1 MASYLQIENIS
12 KSYGPKVLFEHIG
25 FNINEGDKIALIA
38 PNGTGKTSLMKILAG
53 KDKSDSGGKI
63 MFLKDIKIAFL
74 EQEYD
79 FDPQKS
85 IFDQIMSSSAE
96 FTKGL
101 DQEHLWE
108 YERRVVKFL
117 TNFNLTDPDQ
127 LMKELS
133 GGEVKRVAITQM
145 LATEAEFLIM
155 DEPTNHLDIDAIEF
169 LEGYLSRSRCTLLMV
184 THDRYFLDRVCNIV
198 MEMDHGAVYTYK
210 GNYQNF
216 LEKREERIANYNA
229 ETDKVRN
236 ILRRELEWIRSTPC
250 ARTGKARYRINAFYD
265 LKDRASQVYTQ
276 KQVSMEAMKGSARLG
291 TKIINCKDLSFYY
304 GDKCYLDGFTYNFQR
319 YEKVG
324 IVGRN
329 GAGKST
335 FLNIITGNY
344 TPEMV
349 CTDPEE
355 YSKLRLAGLDSDG
368 PESQQMQK
376 SIPGLMTGV
385 IERGESIKVGY
396 YHQSGMSFNP
406 EDTVLDTVND
416 TWLLNRF
423 LFPHEMLNNKIEKLS
438 GGEKRRL
445 YLLTILMQQPNLLIL
460 DEPTNDLDIVTLN
473 ILEEYLK
480 EFGGSLIIVSHD
492 RHFLDK
498 LVDHL
503 FIFCGDGLVKD
514 FVGSYSEYREY
525 IKEYEAEQ
533 RAAAR
538 AEEKAAK
545 EKAAKEAAKN
555 APAEAPVKKKK
566 LSYKEQK
573 EFEQIEKDLEALAE
587 EKADLEARISS
598 GTMPFDQLQ
607 AASERI
613 GEIISLTDEKELRWL
628 ELSENL

>member
-12 KSYGPKVLFEHIG
+12 KSYGPKVLFEKIG

-38 PNGTGKTSLMKILAG
+38 PNGTGKTSLMRILAG

-79 FDPQKS
+79 FDPEKT
-85 IFDQIMSSSAE
+85 IFDQIMASSVE
-96 FTKGL
+96 FTSSL

-108 YERRVVKFL
+108 YEHRVVKFL
-117 TNFNLTDPDQ
+117 TNFNLNNPDQ
-127 LMKELS
+127 KMKELS
-133 GGEVKRVAITQM
+133 GGEVKRVALTQM
-145 LATEAEFLIM
+145 LASEAEFFIM

-169 LEGYLSRSRCTLLMV
+169 LEGHLSRSRCTLLMV
-184 THDRYFLDRVCNIV
+184 THDRYFLDRVCNTV
-198 MEMDHGAVYTYK
+198 MEMDHGAVYTYR

-276 KQVSMEAMKGSARLG
+276 KQVNMDPMKGSTRLG
-291 TKIINCKDLSFYY
+291 TKIINCKDLSFFY
-304 GDKCYLDGFTYNFQR
+304 DEDCYLDNFTYNFQR

-335 FLNIITGNY
+335 FLNLITGN
-344 TPEMV
+344 
-349 CTDPEE
+349 
-355 YSKLRLAGLDSDG
+355 
-368 PESQQMQK
+368 MQAL
-376 SIPGLMTGV
+376 GNGVMTGS
-385 IERGESIKVGY
+385 IERGESIKIGY

-406 EDTVLDTVND
+406 QDTVLDIVND

-480 EFGGSLIIVSHD
+480 EFSGSLIIVSHD

-514 FVGSYSEYREY
+514 FVGSYSEYREF

-533 RAAAR
+533 RSQAR

-545 EKAAKEAAKN
+545 EKAAREAA
-555 APAEAPVKKKK
+555 ASTLAQAQPKKKK
-566 LSYKEQK
+566 LTYKEQK
-573 EFEQIEKDLEALAE
+573 ELEQLEKDLEDLAN
-587 EKADLEARISS
+587 EKAELEASLNS
-598 GTMPFDQLQ
+598 GTLPFDQLQ
-607 AASERI
+607 QASERI
-613 GEIISLTDEKELRWL
+613 GQILNLTDEKELRLL
-628 ELSENL
+628 ELYELQ

>member
-12 KSYGPKVLFEHIG
+12 KSYGPKVLFEKIG

-38 PNGTGKTSLMKILAG
+38 PNGTGKTSLMRILAG

-74 EQEYD
+74 EQEYP
-79 FDPQKS
+79 FDPEKS
-85 IFDQIMSSSAE
+85 IFDQIMSSSSDY
-96 FTKGL
+96 TDGL

-108 YERRVVKFL
+108 YELRVVKFL
-117 TNFNLTDPDQ
+117 TNFNLSNPDQ
-127 LMKELS
+127 KMKELS
-133 GGEVKRVAITQM
+133 GGEVKRVALTQM
-145 LATEAEFLIM
+145 LASEAEFFIM

-184 THDRYFLDRVCNIV
+184 THDRYFLDRVCNTV
-198 MEMDHGAVYTYK
+198 MEMDHGAIYTYK
-210 GNYQNF
+210 GNYQSF

-276 KQVSMEAMKGSARLG
+276 KQVSMEAMKGSTRLG

-304 GDKCYLDGFTYNFQR
+304 GDTCYLDKFTYNFQR

-335 FLNIITGNY
+335 FLNILTGRMF
-344 TPEMV
+344 ED
-349 CTDPEE
+349 DPGI
-355 YSKLRLAGLDSDG
+355 L
-368 PESQQMQK
+368 
-376 SIPGLMTGV
+376 TGT
-385 IERGESIKVGY
+385 IERGESLKIGY

-406 EDTVLDTVND
+406 QDTVLDIVND

-480 EFGGSLIIVSHD
+480 EFSGSLIIVSHD

-503 FIFCGDGLVKD
+503 FIFCGNGLVKD

-525 IKEYEAEQ
+525 IKEFEAEQ
-533 RAAAR
+533 RSQAR

-545 EKAAKEAAKN
+545 EKAAKAAATAAPE
-555 APAEAPVKKKK
+555 APAKKRK
-566 LSYKEQK
+566 LTYKEQK
-573 EFEQIEKDLEALAE
+573 ELEQLEKDLESLAA
-587 EKADLEARISS
+587 EKAALEESLNS
-598 GTMPFDQLQ
+598 GALPYDQLQ
-607 AASERI
+607 KASERI
-613 GEIISLTDEKELRWL
+613 GRILEETDEKELRLL
-628 ELSENL
+628 ELYELA

>member
-12 KSYGPKVLFEHIG
+12 KSYGPKVLFEKIG

-74 EQEYD
+74 EQDYP
-79 FDPQKS
+79 FDPEKT
-85 IFDQIMSSSAE
+85 IFEQIMSSSTE
-96 FTKGL
+96 FTQGL

-108 YERRVVKFL
+108 YEHRVVKFL
-117 TNFNLTDPDQ
+117 TNFNLSNPDQ

-133 GGEVKRVAITQM
+133 GGEVKRVALTQM
-145 LATEAEFLIM
+145 LASEAEFLIM

-169 LEGYLSRSRCTLLMV
+169 LEGYLSRSRCTLFMV
-184 THDRYFLDRVCNIV
+184 THDRYFLDKVCNTV
-198 MEMDHGAVYTYK
+198 MEMDHGAVYTYR

-250 ARTGKARYRINAFYD
+250 ARTGKARYRVNAFYD

-276 KQVSMEAMKGSARLG
+276 KQVNMDPIKGATRLG

-304 GDKCYLDGFTYNFQR
+304 DDDCYLDKFTYNFQR

-335 FLNIITGNY
+335 FLNIITGN
-344 TPEMV
+344 MFQD
-349 CTDPEE
+349 DPGT
-355 YSKLRLAGLDSDG
+355 L
-368 PESQQMQK
+368 
-376 SIPGLMTGV
+376 TGI
-385 IERGESIKVGY
+385 IERGESLKIGY

-406 EDTVLDTVND
+406 NDTVLDIVND

-423 LFPHEMLNNKIEKLS
+423 LFPHEMLNSRVEVLS

-445 YLLTILMQQPNLLIL
+445 YQITILIQQPNLLIL

-480 EFGGSLIIVSHD
+480 EFGGTLIIVSHD

-503 FIFCGDGLVKD
+503 FIFCGNGVIKD

-533 RAAAR
+533 RSQAR

-545 EKAAKEAAKN
+545 EKAAKAAAAA
-555 APAEAPVKKKK
+555 APQAEPATAKKRK
-566 LSYKEQK
+566 LTYKEQK
-573 EFEQIEKDLEALAE
+573 ELEQLEKDLEALAT
-587 EKADLEARISS
+587 EKADLEESLNS
-598 GTMPFDQLQ
+598 GTLPFDQLQ
-607 AASERI
+607 KASERI
-613 GEIISLTDEKELRWL
+613 GQIISETDEKEFRLL
-628 ELSENL
+628 ELYELQ

>member
-12 KSYGPKVLFEHIG
+12 KRYGPKILFEKIG

-38 PNGTGKTSLMKILAG
+38 PNGTGKTSLMRILAG

-63 MFLKDIKIAFL
+63 MFLKDIRIAFL
-74 EQEYD
+74 EQEYP
-79 FDPQKS
+79 FNPENT
-85 IFDQIMSSSAE
+85 IFNQVMESSKE
-96 FTKGL
+96 FTKDL

-108 YERRVVKFL
+108 YERRVIKFL
-117 TNFNLTDPDQ
+117 TNFNLSNPDQ

-133 GGEVKRVAITQM
+133 GGEVKRVALTQM
-145 LATEAEFLIM
+145 LASEADFFIM

-169 LEGYLSRSRCTLLMV
+169 LEGYLSKSRCTLLMV
-184 THDRYFLDRVCNIV
+184 THDRYFLDRVCNTV
-198 MEMDHGAVYTYK
+198 MEMDHGAIYTYK

-216 LEKREERIANYNA
+216 LEKREERIANYNS

-276 KQVSMEAMKGSARLG
+276 KQVNMEAMKGATRLG
-291 TKIINCKDLSFYY
+291 TKIINCKNLSFHY
-304 GDKCYLDGFTYNFQR
+304 GDSCYLDDFTYNFQR

-335 FLNIITGNY
+335 FLNILTGRMF
-344 TPEMV
+344 ED
-349 CTDPEE
+349 DPGV
-355 YSKLRLAGLDSDG
+355 L
-368 PESQQMQK
+368 
-376 SIPGLMTGV
+376 TGI
-385 IERGESIKVGY
+385 IERGESLKIGY

-406 EDTVLDTVND
+406 QDTVLDIVND

-423 LFPHEMLNNKIEKLS
+423 LFPHEMLNNKVEKLS

-480 EFGGSLIIVSHD
+480 EFSGSLIIVSHD

-514 FVGSYSEYREY
+514 FVGSYSEYREF

-533 RAAAR
+533 RSQAR
-538 AEEKAAK
+538 AQEKAEKAKAAK
-545 EKAAKEAAKN
+545 AAA
-555 APAEAPVKKKK
+555 AEAPQAEAPARKRK
-566 LSYKEQK
+566 LSFKEK
-573 EFEQIEKDLEALAE
+573 RELEQIEIDLEKLSA
-587 EKADLEARISS
+587 EKAELESRISS
-598 GTMPFDQLQ
+598 GTLPYEELQ
-607 AASERI
+607 NASSRI
-613 GEIISLTDEKELRWL
+613 GEIIDEIDMKEFRWL
-628 ELSENL
+628 ELNEES

>member
-12 KSYGPKVLFEHIG
+12 KSYGPKVLFEKIG

-38 PNGTGKTSLMKILAG
+38 PNGTGKTSLMRILAG

-74 EQEYD
+74 EQEYP
-79 FDPQKS
+79 FDPEKT
-85 IFDQIMSSSAE
+85 IFDQVMSSSVD
-96 FTKGL
+96 FTAGL

-117 TNFNLTDPDQ
+117 TNFNLPDPDQ
-127 LMKELS
+127 RMKELS
-133 GGEVKRVAITQM
+133 GGEVKRVALTQM
-145 LATEAEFLIM
+145 LASEAEFFIM

-184 THDRYFLDRVCNIV
+184 THDRYFLDRVCNTV
-198 MEMDHGAVYTYK
+198 MEMDHGAIYTYK

-276 KQVSMEAMKGSARLG
+276 KQVSMEAVKGGTRLG

-304 GDKCYLDGFTYNFQR
+304 GDKCYLDRFTYNFQR

-335 FLNIITGNY
+335 FLNILTGRFF
-344 TPEMV
+344 ED
-349 CTDPEE
+349 DP
-355 YSKLRLAGLDSDG
+355 GV
-368 PESQQMQK
+368 
-376 SIPGLMTGV
+376 MTGV
-385 IERGESIKVGY
+385 IERGESLKVGY

-406 EDTVLDTVND
+406 EDTVLDIVND

-423 LFPHEMLNNKIEKLS
+423 LFPHEMLNNKVDKLS
-438 GGEKRRL
+438 GGERRRL

-533 RAAAR
+533 KSAAR
-538 AEEKAAK
+538 AQEKAEK
-545 EKAAKEAAKN
+545 ERAAKEAARS
-555 APAEAPVKKKK
+555 AAAVETPAKKKK
-566 LSYKEQK
+566 LTYKEQK
-573 EFEQIEKDLEALAE
+573 ELEQIEKDLEALSA
-587 EKADLEARISS
+587 EKAQLEAQLS
-598 GTMPFDQLQ
+598 GGELPFDRLQ

-613 GEIISLTDEKELRWL
+613 GQIMAETDEKEMRWL
-628 ELSENL
+628 ELTDGL

>member
-12 KSYGPKVLFEHIG
+12 KSYGPKVLFENIG

-38 PNGTGKTSLMKILAG
+38 PNGTGKTSLMRILAG

-63 MFLKDIKIAFL
+63 MFLKDIRIAFL
-74 EQEYD
+74 EQEYP
-79 FDPQKS
+79 FDPEKS
-85 IFDQIMSSSAE
+85 IFDQIMTSSVE

-108 YERRVVKFL
+108 YERRVLKFI
-117 TNFNLTDPDQ
+117 TNFNLPDPQ
-127 LMKELS
+127 QKMKELS
-133 GGEVKRVAITQM
+133 GGEVKRVALSQM
-145 LATEAEFLIM
+145 LATDAEFFIM

-184 THDRYFLDRVCNIV
+184 THDRYFLDRVCNTIIE
-198 MEMDHGAVYTYK
+198 MERGAIYTYK
-210 GNYQNF
+210 GDYQNY
-216 LEKREERIANYNA
+216 LEKREERITNYNA

-250 ARTGKARYRINAFYD
+250 ARTGKARYRVNAFYD
-265 LKDRASQVYTQ
+265 LKDRAAQVHTTSQVN
-276 KQVSMEAMKGSARLG
+276 MNELKGSTRLG

-304 GDKCYLDGFTYNFQR
+304 GDECYLDKFTYNFQR
-319 YEKVG
+319 YERVG

-335 FLNIITGNY
+335 FLNILTGRSFADAQD
-344 TPEMV
+344 
-349 CTDPEE
+349 C
-355 YSKLRLAGLDSDG
+355 R
-368 PESQQMQK
+368 
-376 SIPGLMTGV
+376 MTGT
-385 IERGESIKVGY
+385 IERGESLKIGY
-396 YHQSGMSFNP
+396 YHQSGMNFNP
-406 EDTVLDTVND
+406 QDTVLDIVND

-423 LFPHEMLNNKIEKLS
+423 LFPHEMLNNKVEKLS

-445 YLLTILMQQPNLLIL
+445 YLLTILMQHPNLLIL

-503 FIFCGDGLVKD
+503 FIFCGKGLVKD

-525 IKEYEAEQ
+525 IKDYEAEQ
-533 RAAAR
+533 KSAAR
-538 AEEKAAK
+538 AQEKAEKDKNSKEASKAANFTQKKKLTYKEQKELEQLEKDLQSLAEEKAAL
-545 EKAAKEAAKN
+545 EESLGTGN
-555 APAEAPVKKKK
+555 MD
-566 LSYKEQK
+566 
-573 EFEQIEKDLEALAE
+573 FEQ
-587 EKADLEARISS
+587 
-598 GTMPFDQLQ
+598 LQ
-607 AASERI
+607 KASERI
-613 GEIISLTDEKELRWL
+613 AEILELTDEKEMRWL
-628 ELSENL
+628 ELSENI

>member
-12 KSYGPKVLFEHIG
+12 KSYGPKVLFEKIG

-38 PNGTGKTSLMKILAG
+38 PNGTGKTSLMRILAG

-74 EQEYD
+74 EQEYE
-79 FDPQKS
+79 FDPEKS
-85 IFDQIMSSSAE
+85 IFDQIMSSSTE
-96 FTKGL
+96 FTKDL

-108 YERRVVKFL
+108 YELRVVKFL
-117 TNFNLTDPDQ
+117 TNFNLTDPQQ

-133 GGEVKRVAITQM
+133 GGEVKRVALTQM
-145 LATEAEFLIM
+145 LATEAEFFIM

-169 LEGYLSRSRCTLLMV
+169 LEGYLGRSRCTLLMV
-184 THDRYFLDRVCNIV
+184 THDRYFLDRVCNTV
-198 MEMDHGAVYTYK
+198 MEMDHGAVYTYR
-210 GNYQNF
+210 GNYQNY

-276 KQVSMEAMKGSARLG
+276 KQVSMEAMKGSTRLG
-291 TKIINCKDLSFYY
+291 TKIVNCKDLSFWY

-349 CTDPEE
+349 CTDPEVYKTLE
-355 YSKLRLAGLDSDG
+355 KPL
-368 PESQQMQK
+368 
-376 SIPGLMTGV
+376 PGLMTGI
-385 IERGESIKVGY
+385 IERGESLKIGY

-406 EDTVLDTVND
+406 DDTVLDIVND

-480 EFGGSLIIVSHD
+480 EFSGSLIIVSHD

-503 FIFCGDGLVKD
+503 FIFCGDGVVKD
-514 FVGSYSEYREY
+514 FVGTYSEYREY

-533 RAAAR
+533 RSQAR

-545 EKAAKEAAKN
+545 EKAAREAAAN
-555 APAEAPVKKKK
+555 APAQEQPAKKRK
-566 LSYKEQK
+566 LTYKEQK
-573 EFEQIEKDLEALAE
+573 ELEQLEKDLESLAE
-587 EKADLEARISS
+587 EKAELEDKLNG
-598 GTMPFDQLQ
+598 GTLPYEELQ
-607 AASERI
+607 KTSERI
-613 GEIISLTDEKELRWL
+613 GHIMELTDEKEFRLL
-628 ELSENL
+628 ELYELM

>member
-12 KSYGPKVLFEHIG
+12 KSYGPKILFEKIG

-38 PNGTGKTSLMKILAG
+38 PNGTGKTSLMRILAG

-79 FDPQKS
+79 FDPEKT
-85 IFDQIMSSSAE
+85 IFDQIMSSSTE
-96 FTKGL
+96 FTAGL
-101 DQEHLWE
+101 DQESLWE
-108 YERRVVKFL
+108 YEHRVVKFL
-117 TNFNLTDPDQ
+117 TNFNLPNPDQ
-127 LMKELS
+127 PMKELS
-133 GGEVKRVAITQM
+133 GGEIKRVALTQM
-145 LATEAEFLIM
+145 LASEAEFFIM

-169 LEGYLSRSRCTLLMV
+169 LEGYLGRSKCTLLMV

-210 GNYQNF
+210 GNYQNY

-276 KQVSMEAMKGSARLG
+276 KQVSMEAMKGSTRLG
-291 TKIINCKDLSFYY
+291 TKIINCKDLSFFY

-335 FLNIITGNY
+335 FLNLITGNY
-344 TPEMV
+344 TPDMV
-349 CTDPEE
+349 QDLTDGAQPT
-355 YSKLRLAGLDSDG
+355 LPA
-368 PESQQMQK
+368 ESN
-376 SIPGLMTGV
+376 IGTMTGS
-385 IERGESIKVGY
+385 IERGESLKIGY

-406 EDTVLDTVND
+406 DDTVLDIVND

-423 LFPHEMLNNKIEKLS
+423 LFPHEMLNNKVEKLS

-473 ILEEYLK
+473 ILEEYLQ
-480 EFGGSLIIVSHD
+480 EFSGSLIIVSHD

-503 FIFCGDGLVKD
+503 FIFCGDGLIKD
-514 FVGSYSEYREY
+514 FVGSYSEYREF
-525 IKEYEAEQ
+525 IKEYEADQ
-533 RAAAR
+533 RSQAR

-545 EKAAKEAAKN
+545 EKAAKEAAKVAGEVQ
-555 APAEAPVKKKK
+555 APAKKKK
-566 LSYKEQK
+566 LTYKEQK
-573 EFEQIEKDLEALAE
+573 ELEQLEKDLEDLAAEKAELE
-587 EKADLEARISS
+587 EKLNS
-598 GTMPFDQLQ
+598 GTMAYEDLQ
-607 AASERI
+607 KASERI
-613 GEIISLTDEKELRWL
+613 GQIMEETDEKEFRLL
-628 ELSENL
+628 ELYEMQ

>member
-12 KSYGPKVLFEHIG
+12 KSYGPKVLFERIG

-38 PNGTGKTSLMKILAG
+38 PNGTGKTSLMRILAG

-74 EQEYD
+74 EQEYP
-79 FDPQKS
+79 FDPESS
-85 IFDQIMSSSAE
+85 IFDQIMSSSKE
-96 FTKGL
+96 FTAGL

-108 YERRVVKFL
+108 YERRVIKFL
-117 TNFNLTDPDQ
+117 TNFNLPDPDQ
-127 LMKELS
+127 KMKELS
-133 GGEVKRVAITQM
+133 GGEVKRVALTQM
-145 LATEAEFLIM
+145 LASEAEFFIM

-169 LEGYLSRSRCTLLMV
+169 LEGYLSKSRCTLLMV

-198 MEMDHGAVYTYK
+198 MEMDHGAIYTYK
-210 GNYQNF
+210 GNYQNY

-276 KQVSMEAMKGSARLG
+276 KQVSMEAMKGSTRLG
-291 TKIINCKDLSFYY
+291 TKIINCKDLSFHY
-304 GDKCYLDGFTYNFQR
+304 GDKCYLDKFTYNFQR

-329 GAGKST
+329 GAGKTT
-335 FLNIITGNY
+335 FLNILTGRFFDD
-344 TPEMV
+344 
-349 CTDPEE
+349 DPGV
-355 YSKLRLAGLDSDG
+355 L
-368 PESQQMQK
+368 
-376 SIPGLMTGV
+376 TGV
-385 IERGESIKVGY
+385 IERGESLKIGY

-406 EDTVLDTVND
+406 QDTVLDIVND

-473 ILEEYLK
+473 ILEEYLQ

-503 FIFCGDGLVKD
+503 FVFCGDGLVKD
-514 FVGSYSEYREY
+514 FVGSYSEYREF

-533 RAAAR
+533 RSKAR
-538 AEEKAAK
+538 AEAQAEK

-555 APAEAPVKKKK
+555 APAQQAPAKKKK
-566 LSYKEQK
+566 LSFKEQR
-573 EFEQIEKDLEALAE
+573 ELEQLEKDLEALAA
-587 EKADLEARISS
+587 EKAGLEAQLSS
-598 GTMPFDQLQ
+598 GILPYDQLQ

-613 GEIISLTDEKELRWL
+613 ACIIDETDEKELRLL
-628 ELSENL
+628 ELYECL

>member
-38 PNGTGKTSLMKILAG
+38 PNGTGKTSLMRILAG

-79 FDPQKS
+79 FDPEKS
-85 IFDQIMSSSAE
+85 IFDQIMSSSTE

-117 TNFNLTDPDQ
+117 TNFNLADPDQ
-127 LMKELS
+127 KMKELS

-145 LATEAEFLIM
+145 LASEAEFFIM

-210 GNYQNF
+210 GNYQNY

-276 KQVSMEAMKGSARLG
+276 KQVSMEAMKGATRLG

-335 FLNIITGNY
+335 FLNLITGNY

-349 CTDPEE
+349 QEMTEVPPQ
-355 YSKLRLAGLDSDG
+355 S
-368 PESQQMQK
+368 SQG
-376 SIPGLMTGV
+376 IMTGV
-385 IERGESIKVGY
+385 IERGESLKIGY

-406 EDTVLDTVND
+406 NDTVLDIVND

-473 ILEEYLK
+473 ILEDYLK
-480 EFGGSLIIVSHD
+480 EFSGSLIIVSHD

-514 FVGSYSEYREY
+514 FVGSYSEYREF

-533 RAAAR
+533 RSIAR

-545 EKAAKEAAKN
+545 EKAAKEAARTSG
-555 APAEAPVKKKK
+555 AEPTAKKKK

-573 EFEQIEKDLEALAE
+573 ELEQLEKDLEALAA
-587 EKADLEARISS
+587 EKADLEAKLSS

-607 AASERI
+607 ATSERI
-613 GEIISLTDEKELRWL
+613 GQIMELADEKELRWL

>member
-12 KSYGPKVLFEHIG
+12 KSYGPKVLFEKIG

-38 PNGTGKTSLMKILAG
+38 PNGTGKTSLMRILAG

-74 EQEYD
+74 EQDYP
-79 FDPQKS
+79 FDPEKT
-85 IFDQIMSSSAE
+85 IFEQIMSSSTE
-96 FTKGL
+96 FTSGL

-108 YERRVVKFL
+108 YEHRVVKFL

-127 LMKELS
+127 KMKELS
-133 GGEVKRVAITQM
+133 GGEVKRVALTQM
-145 LATEAEFLIM
+145 LASEAEFFIM

-169 LEGYLSRSRCTLLMV
+169 LEGYLSRSRCTLFMV
-184 THDRYFLDRVCNIV
+184 THDRYFLDKVCNTV
-198 MEMDHGAVYTYK
+198 MEMDHGSVYTYK
-210 GNYQNF
+210 GDYQNF

-250 ARTGKARYRINAFYD
+250 ARTGKARYRVNAFYD

-276 KQVSMEAMKGSARLG
+276 KQINMDPVKGSTRLG

-304 GDKCYLDGFTYNFQR
+304 GDACYLDKFTYNFQR

-335 FLNIITGNY
+335 FLNILTGRLF
-344 TPEMV
+344 ED
-349 CTDPEE
+349 DPGE
-355 YSKLRLAGLDSDG
+355 
-368 PESQQMQK
+368 
-376 SIPGLMTGV
+376 MTGV
-385 IERGESIKVGY
+385 IERGESLKIGY

-406 EDTVLDTVND
+406 EDTVLDIVND

-423 LFPHEMLNNKIEKLS
+423 LFPHEMLNSKVGVLS

-480 EFGGSLIIVSHD
+480 EFNGSLIIVSHD

-514 FVGSYSEYREY
+514 FVGSYSEYREF

-533 RAAAR
+533 RSQAR
-538 AEEKAAK
+538 AEDKAAK
-545 EKAAKEAAKN
+545 EKAARAA
-555 APAEAPVKKKK
+555 AASSAQEQPAKKRK
-566 LSYKEQK
+566 LTYKEQK
-573 EFEQIEKDLEALAE
+573 ELEQLE
-587 EKADLEARISS
+587 ADLESLGAEKTAIEESLNS
-598 GTMPFDQLQ
+598 GNLPYEELQ
-607 AASERI
+607 KASERI
-613 GEIISLTDEKELRWL
+613 GEILSLTDEKELRLL
-628 ELSENL
+628 ELYELQ

>member
-12 KSYGPKVLFEHIG
+12 KSYGPKILFEKIG

-38 PNGTGKTSLMKILAG
+38 PNGTGKTSLMRILAG

-74 EQEYD
+74 EQEYE
-79 FDPQKS
+79 FDPEKT
-85 IFDQIMSSSAE
+85 IFDQIMSSSTE
-96 FTKGL
+96 FTAGL

-108 YERRVVKFL
+108 YERRVVKLL
-117 TNFNLTDPDQ
+117 TNFNLGNPDQ
-127 LMKELS
+127 KMKELS
-133 GGEVKRVAITQM
+133 GGEVKRVALTQM
-145 LATEAEFLIM
+145 LASEAEFFIM

-169 LEGYLSRSRCTLLMV
+169 LEGYLGRSRCTLLMV

-198 MEMDHGAVYTYK
+198 MEMDHGAIYTYK
-210 GNYQNF
+210 GNYQNY
-216 LEKREERIANYNA
+216 LEKREERISNYNA

-276 KQVSMEAMKGSARLG
+276 KQVNMDPMKGSTRLG
-291 TKIINCKDLSFYY
+291 TKIINCKDLSFHY
-304 GDKCYLDGFTYNFQR
+304 GDQCYLDKFTYNFQR

-335 FLNIITGNY
+335 FLNILTGRMS
-344 TPEMV
+344 ED
-349 CTDPEE
+349 DP
-355 YSKLRLAGLDSDG
+355 GV
-368 PESQQMQK
+368 
-376 SIPGLMTGV
+376 MTGV
-385 IERGESIKVGY
+385 IERGESLKIGY

-406 EDTVLDTVND
+406 NDTVLDIVND

-473 ILEEYLK
+473 ILEEYLQ

-503 FIFCGDGLVKD
+503 FIFCGNGLVKD
-514 FVGSYSEYREY
+514 FVGSYSEYREF

-533 RAAAR
+533 RSQAR

-545 EKAAKEAAKN
+545 EKAAKEAAAQGIGVA
-555 APAEAPVKKKK
+555 APEKKRK
-566 LSYKEQK
+566 LTYKEQK
-573 EFEQIEKDLEALAE
+573 ELEQLEKDLEALAAEKE
-587 EKADLEARISS
+587 ELESALGS
-598 GTMPFDQLQ
+598 GTLPFDQLQ
-607 AASERI
+607 VASQRI
-613 GEIISLTDEKELRWL
+613 GEILSLTDEKEFRLL
-628 ELSENL
+628 ELYELQ

>member
-12 KSYGPKVLFEHIG
+12 KSYGPKVLFEKIG

-38 PNGTGKTSLMKILAG
+38 PNGTGKTSLMRILAG

-74 EQEYD
+74 EQEYE
-79 FDPQKS
+79 FDPDKS
-85 IFDQIMSSSAE
+85 IFDQIMSSSTE
-96 FTKGL
+96 FTSGL
-101 DQEHLWE
+101 DQESLWE

-117 TNFNLTDPDQ
+117 TNFNLPNPDQ
-127 LMKELS
+127 PMKELS
-133 GGEVKRVAITQM
+133 GGEVKRVALTQM
-145 LATEAEFLIM
+145 LASEAEFFIM

-169 LEGYLSRSRCTLLMV
+169 LEGYLGRSRCTLLMV

-210 GNYQNF
+210 GNYQNY

-276 KQVSMEAMKGSARLG
+276 KQVSMEAMKGSTRLG

-304 GDKCYLDGFTYNFQR
+304 GDKCYLDSFTYNFQR

-335 FLNIITGNY
+335 FLNILTGRLF
-344 TPEMV
+344 ED
-349 CTDPEE
+349 DPGE
-355 YSKLRLAGLDSDG
+355 L
-368 PESQQMQK
+368 
-376 SIPGLMTGV
+376 TGI
-385 IERGESIKVGY
+385 IERGESLKIGY

-406 EDTVLDTVND
+406 NDTVLDIVND

-423 LFPHEMLNNKIEKLS
+423 LFPHEMLNNKVEKLS

-480 EFGGSLIIVSHD
+480 EFSGSLIIVSHD

-514 FVGSYSEYREY
+514 FVGSYSEYREF

-533 RAAAR
+533 RSQAR

-545 EKAAKEAAKN
+545 EKAAKEAPKPE
-555 APAEAPVKKKK
+555 APAKKKK
-566 LSYKEQK
+566 LSYKEQR
-573 EFEQIEKDLEALAE
+573 ELEQLEKDLEVLASEKIELE
-587 EKADLEARISS
+587 EKLNS
-598 GTMPFDQLQ
+598 GTLPYDQLQ
-607 AASERI
+607 SASERI
-613 GEIISLTDEKELRWL
+613 GQIIEETDEKEFRLL
-628 ELSENL
+628 ELYELQ

>member
-12 KSYGPKVLFEHIG
+12 KSYGPKILFEKIG

-38 PNGTGKTSLMKILAG
+38 PNGTGKTSLMRILAG

-63 MFLKDIKIAFL
+63 MFLKDIRIAFL

-79 FDPQKS
+79 FDPEKS
-85 IFDQIMSSSAE
+85 LFEQIMSSSTE

-101 DQEHLWE
+101 DQENLWE

-117 TNFNLTDPDQ
+117 TEFNLPDTDQ
-127 LMKELS
+127 KMKELS
-133 GGEVKRVAITQM
+133 GGEIKRVALAQM
-145 LATEAEFLIM
+145 LASEAEFFIM
-155 DEPTNHLDIDAIEF
+155 DEPTNHLDIDAIEY

-198 MEMDHGAVYTYK
+198 MEMDKGAVYTYK
-210 GNYQNF
+210 GNYQNY

-265 LKDRASQVYTQ
+265 LKDRASQAYTTQ
-276 KQVSMEAMKGSARLG
+276 QVNMAELKGATRLG

-304 GDKCYLDGFTYNFQR
+304 GDDCYLDKFTYNFQR

-335 FLNIITGNY
+335 FLDILTGRIGYNETPDQVGRDGSSSLPATTGN
-344 TPEMV
+344 
-349 CTDPEE
+349 
-355 YSKLRLAGLDSDG
+355 L
-368 PESQQMQK
+368 
-376 SIPGLMTGV
+376 TGV
-385 IERGESIKVGY
+385 IERGESLKIGY

-406 EDTVLDTVND
+406 NDTVLDIVND

-423 LFPHEMLNNKIEKLS
+423 LFPHEMLNNRIEKLS

-503 FIFCGDGLVKD
+503 FIFCGNGLVKD
-514 FVGSYSEYREY
+514 FVGSYSEYREF

-533 RAAAR
+533 RSQAR
-538 AEEKAAK
+538 AK
-545 EKAAKEAAKN
+545 EKSEKEQAAKDSARTAEV
-555 APAEAPVKKKK
+555 PAKKKK
-566 LSYKEQK
+566 LTYKEQK
-573 EFEQIEKDLEALAE
+573 EMEQLEKDLESLASEKAELE
-587 EKADLEARISS
+587 EKLSS
-598 GTMPFDQLQ
+598 GSLPFDELQ
-607 AASERI
+607 NASQRI
-613 GEIISLTDEKELRWL
+613 GAIMEETDEKELRLL
-628 ELSENL
+628 ELYENM